1 MIDMLL
7 SLTLNF
13 QLEEIIVVIFGSFG
27 IGVF

>member
-1 MIDMLL
+1 MIDILL

-13 QLEEIIVVIFGSFG
+13 QFDEIIVVIFGSFG